1 LTWHIGCAWNR
12 WSWRPIPRRCIRPPQ
27 HYENAS
33 AAPARNEHVSTGGDT
48 TDRTETGQHEHQ
60 RIDLRTR
67 CPDCGQELAH
77 QTFNRADFQ
86 QQQLTELPNR
96 DAMSLVNANLA
107 LPVNL
112 ALAANVL
119 SDGSIAGAGATQNT
133 PIDQGM
139 LTQPTP

>member
-1 LTWHIGCAWNR
+1 MAKPTA
-12 WSWRPIPRRCIRPPQ
+12 
-27 HYENAS
+27 
-33 AAPARNEHVSTGGDT
+33 
-48 TDRTETGQHEHQ
+48 TGQHEHQ
-60 RIDLRTR
+60 RIDVRTR

-77 QTFNRADFQ
+77 QTFNRADLE
-86 QQQLTELPNR
+86 QQQLSELPNR

-119 SDGSIAGAGATQNT
+119 SDGAIAAANAQQAT

-139 LTQPTP
+139 LSSPVTP